1 VLATTCVRQHQTL
14 TRPTHNGKAMR
25 MASAQSRDW
34 RNSVDDVRAAYDEAP
49 YDQYAHPQSAPGQLA
64 AIAWA
69 FGLNP
74 PEVADARVLEIGCAA
89 AGNLIR
95 LRRRIHARARWG
107 SSCRRPIW
115 TWAAGGFGRWAG
127 KRRVAA
133 R

>member
-1 VLATTCVRQHQTL
+1 
-14 TRPTHNGKAMR
+14 

-34 RNSVDDVRAAYDEAP
+34 RNSVDDVRTAYDEAP
-49 YDQYAHPQSAPGQLA
+49 YDLYAHPQSAPGQLA

-89 AGNLIR
+89 AGNLIPFAAM
-95 LRRRIHARARWG
+95 HPRALTMGIRPVAGPYRSGPPTG
-107 SSCRRPIW
+107 SD
-115 TWAAGGFGRWAG
+115 TGAG
-127 KRRVAA
+127 KCRVVA